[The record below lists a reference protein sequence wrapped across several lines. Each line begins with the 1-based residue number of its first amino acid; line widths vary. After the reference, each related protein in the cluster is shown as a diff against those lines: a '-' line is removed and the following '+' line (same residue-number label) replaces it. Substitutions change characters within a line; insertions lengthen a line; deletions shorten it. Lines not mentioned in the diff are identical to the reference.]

1 MVMSIL
7 KTTEIDL
14 IWFMIYLGMFV
25 GVISIFL
32 VIYGTYLDIK
42 NKDK

>member
-1 MVMSIL
+1 MVSTIL

-14 IWFMIYLGMFV
+14 IWFMIYFGMFV
-25 GVISIFL
+25 GAISMLL
-32 VIYGTYLDIK
+32 VLYGTYLDIK

>member
-1 MVMSIL
+1 MVSTIL

-25 GVISIFL
+25 GAISMFL
-32 VIYGTYLDIK
+32 VIYGTYLDVK

>member
-1 MVMSIL
+1 MVSTIL

-14 IWFMIYLGMFV
+14 IWFSIYLGMFV
-25 GVISIFL
+25 GFFAIFF
-32 VIYGTYLDIK
+32 VIYGTYLDLK

>member
-1 MVMSIL
+1 MVSTIL

-14 IWFMIYLGMFV
+14 IWSMIYLGMFV
-25 GVISIFL
+25 GVISMLL
-32 VIYGTYLDIK
+32 VLYGTYLDIK